1 MFTFYNTKEKLI
13 DDLKKFKGLSP
24 YDNWSN
30 ICMGDGYFW
39 MDIQKRYTKAEIKEA
54 EKEIRNEANK
64 NE

>member
-30 ICMGDGYFW
+30 ICMGENINVYFL
-39 MDIQKRYTKAEIKEA
+39 
-54 EKEIRNEANK
+54 
-64 NE
+64 

>member
-1 MFTFYNTKEKLI
+1 MITFYNTMEKLV

-39 MDIQKRYTKAEIKEA
+39 MDIQKRYSKSEIAEA
-54 EKEIRNEANK
+54 EQIIQNEREI
-64 NE
+64 